1 MATIVFLQHLAE
13 EWLGVMYLSAVLKA
27 RGHACEILV
36 EPFEREPLADKALQM
51 CPDIIAFSCLTSD
64 YHWAL
69 EKIRSLKPRSRALMV
84 MGGTHITLNPEEA
97 IAETEVDV
105 ICRGEGEYP
114 LLELAEALDVDR
126 DYSSIRNLWVKKDGR
141 IIRNEI
147 RNLVEDLDSLPF
159 PDRAL
164 YAKYP
169 FFRKRGKRPV
179 HLSRGCPYSCS
190 FCHNVSKKAIYR
202 SKGKYVRWRSK
213 TSVLAEIEDL
223 RAKCYVRVVHFIDDS
238 FGVDGPWLIDFL
250 ESLSHLEGKQPTLQA
265 SLRAD
270 MVTEELCR
278 AFRNYGV
285 GKFRMRFAVETGDE
299 QFRRQVL
306 KKDISNVTLL
316 NAARLFNRYKVEF
329 ATYNIVGLP
338 GESLE
343 QALDTLRLNLLLK
356 PSFAIC
362 FIYQPFPG
370 TELAEYAVRNGYLSG
385 SALQE
390 LGKAD
395 HAGFYHTRSP
405 LKQDDMEK
413 IGRLYLI
420 FSVIVK
426 FPFLFPLVRP
436 AVGLQ
441 VLSPLLSLISKLY
454 LRKFVFLRKL
464 RDKY

>member
-1 MATIVFLQHLAE
+1 M
-13 EWLGVMYLSAVLKA
+13 
-27 RGHACEILV
+27 R
-36 EPFEREPLADKALQM
+36 
-51 CPDIIAFSCLTSD
+51 PDIIAFSCLTSD

-69 EKIRSLKPRSRALMV
+69 DKVRRMKPRSRALMV

-97 IAETEVDV
+97 IAEAGVDV

-114 LLELAEALDVDR
+114 LLELADAVDEGR
-126 DYSSIRNLWVKKDGR
+126 DYSLIPNLWVKKDGR
-141 IIRNEI
+141 IIQNEI

-159 PDRAL
+159 PDRNL

-169 FFRKRGKRPV
+169 FFRRRGKRPV
-179 HLSRGCPYSCS
+179 HLSRGCPFSCS
-190 FCHNVSKKAIYR
+190 FCHNVSKRAIYR

-213 TSVLAEIEDL
+213 ARVLAEIADL
-223 RAKCYVRVVHFIDDS
+223 RAKSYVRVIHFIDDS

-250 ESLSHLEGKQPTLQA
+250 ETLSRLDGKRPILQA

-270 MVTEELCR
+270 MVTEELCE
-278 AFRNYGV
+278 AFKKYGV
-285 GKFRMRFAVETGDE
+285 RKFRMRFAVETGDE
-299 QFRRQVL
+299 HFRREVL
-306 KKDISNVTLL
+306 KKDISNATLL
-316 NAARLFNRYKVEF
+316 NAARLFNRNKVEF
-329 ATYNIVGLP
+329 ATYNILGLP

-343 QALDTLRLNLLLK
+343 QAMDTLRLNLLLK

-370 TELAEYAVRNGYLSG
+370 TELAEYAVREGYLSR

-395 HAGFYHTRSP
+395 YAGFYHTRSP

-420 FSVIVK
+420 FSVFVK
-426 FPFLFPLVRP
+426 HPFLFPLSRP
-436 AVGLQ
+436 LVGLQ

-454 LRKFVFLRKL
+454 LRKFVFFRKL